1 MEENMAQIEPSLDIG
16 SCLAGTNWPIK
27 GTGIHAQFGE
37 LPVIVLPLML
47 GCSCFQEPVV
57 VSSIQPLHYLM
68 IVLRLT
74 GPFHLFPRLIHHH
87 QTQHNIEL
95 EENFVKIGLKLGV
108 CFCWDGINRN
118 HILNHA
124 LWVLTAH
131 YQCICYR
138 PSSSWKIWYC
148 KTLIFNILFDCK
160 CWFIAPNHLKPFSPI
175 FFEMF
180 SSSFIRAHNSL
191 LISFCIKL
199 WASCRPVMVI
209 WSPKNS

>member
-1 MEENMAQIEPSLDIG
+1 MEENMAQIELSLDIG

-37 LPVIVLPLML
+37 LPVIVLPLMW
-47 GCSCFQEPVV
+47 GCSCFQKPVA

-87 QTQHNIEL
+87 QTQHHIEL

-108 CFCWDGINRN
+108 CSCWDGINRN
-118 HILNHA
+118 QILNHA

-148 KTLIFNILFDCK
+148 KTLIFHILFDCK
-160 CWFIAPNHLKPFSPI
+160 WALLTNASRKEICSEI
-175 FFEMF
+175 F
-180 SSSFIRAHNSL
+180 N
-191 LISFCIKL
+191 FCPVHPQ
-199 WASCRPVMVI
+199 ASI
-209 WSPKNS
+209 WTLTL